1 MEVKKAII
9 TTAGYS
15 TRFLPVCKSIPKPML
30 PIQEVPIIHE
40 LVKEC
45 IDGGITDIIL
55 VTSFGNDAL
64 EDYFD
69 SRPDLE
75 THLVNTGKEERYKRF
90 GEVFGKAS
98 VISVRQNRALP
109 YGSGSAILAAEPWI
123 SAGEPFAVIYGDDLV
138 LSNESAIGQL
148 KKIYESKQGN
158 LGGVIAVQKVA
169 EEDISKYGSVKFKNE
184 IEGLIESLLEKP
196 TAQEAPS
203 LLGSYGRYI
212 VSYDIFKYLHTGGL
226 INNELYFSKAI
237 DDMAKEKDVYAKEIN
252 GEWLTTGDPLS
263 YTKAVIK
270 YAMRR
275 DEFREEIKKI
285 VNS

>member
-1 MEVKKAII
+1 
-9 TTAGYS
+9 
-15 TRFLPVCKSIPKPML
+15 ML
-30 PIQEVPIIHE
+30 PILEVPIIHE

-45 IDGGITDIIL
+45 IEGGITDIIL

-158 LGGVIAVQKVA
+158 IGAVIAVQKVS
-169 EEDISKYGSVKFKNE
+169 EEDNY
-184 IEGLIESLLEKP
+184 
-196 TAQEAPS
+196 
-203 LLGSYGRYI
+203 
-212 VSYDIFKYLHTGGL
+212 
-226 INNELYFSKAI
+226 
-237 DDMAKEKDVYAKEIN
+237 
-252 GEWLTTGDPLS
+252 
-263 YTKAVIK
+263 
-270 YAMRR
+270 
-275 DEFREEIKKI
+275 
-285 VNS
+285 

>member
-30 PIQEVPIIHE
+30 PILEVPIIHE

-45 IDGGITDIIL
+45 IDGGINEIIL

-75 THLVNTGKEERYKRF
+75 TFLVNTSREDRYKRF

-98 VISVRQNRALP
+98 VISVRQNRSLP
-109 YGSGSAILAAEPWI
+109 YGSGSAILAAQPWI
-123 SAGEPFAVIYGDDLV
+123 AQGEPFAVIYGDDLV
-138 LSNESAIGQL
+138 LSDKSAIGQL
-148 KKIYESKQGN
+148 KEFYESKDN
-158 LGGVIAVQKVA
+158 IGGVIATQNVDR
-169 EEDISKYGSVKFKNE
+169 EDVNKYGIVKFKNE
-184 IEGLIESLLEKP
+184 QEGIIETLIEKP
-196 TAQEAPS
+196 SPEQSPS
-203 LLGSYGRYI
+203 TLASYGRFI
-212 VSYDIFKYLHTGGL
+212 VSYDIFKYLHTGEL
-226 INNELYFSKAI
+226 FNNELVFARII
-237 DDMAKEKDVYAKEIN
+237 DDMSKDLDIYAKVVD
-252 GEWLTTGDPLS
+252 GEWLTTGDPLN

-270 YAMRR
+270 YAMKR
-275 DEFREEIKKI
+275 ENYREEIKKI

>member
-15 TRFLPVCKSIPKPML
+15 TRFLPACKSIPKAML
-30 PIQEVPIIHE
+30 PILEVPIIHE

-45 IDGGITDIIL
+45 IEGGITDIIL

-75 THLVNTGKEERYKRF
+75 THLVNTKKEERYKRF
-90 GEVFGKAS
+90 GEVFGKAN
-98 VISVRQNRALP
+98 VISVRQNRSLP
-109 YGSGSAILAAEPWI
+109 YGSGSAILAAQPWI
-123 SAGEPFAVIYGDDLV
+123 SNGEPFAVIYGDDLV
-138 LSNESAIGQL
+138 LSDKSAIGQL
-148 KKIYESKQGN
+148 KAIFESKGDI
-158 LGGVIAVQKVA
+158 GGVIAVQKVSK
-169 EEDISKYGSVKFKNE
+169 EDISKYGSVKFKNE
-184 IEGLIESLLEKP
+184 NDGLIESILEKP
-196 TAQEAPS
+196 TEQEAPS

-212 VSYDIFKYLHTGGL
+212 VSYDIFNYLHTGVL

-237 DDMAKEKDVYAKEIN
+237 DDMAKQKDVYAKEID
-252 GEWLTTGDPLS
+252 GQWLTTGDPLS

-275 DEFREEIKKI
+275 DEYREEIKKI

>member
-9 TTAGYS
+9 ATAGYS

-138 LSNESAIGQL
+138 LSDESAIGQL

-158 LGGVIAVQKVA
+158 IGGVIAVQKVA

-184 IEGLIESLLEKP
+184 SEGLIESLLEKP

-203 LLGSYGRYI
+203 LLGSYGRFI
-212 VSYDIFKYLHTGGL
+212 VSHDIFKYLHTGGL
-226 INNELYFSKAI
+226 INNELYFSKGI
-237 DDMAKEKDVYAKEIN
+237 DDMAKEKDVYAVQLN
-252 GEWLTTGDPLS
+252 GEWLTTGDPLN
-263 YTKAVIK
+263 YTKTVIK
-270 YAMRR
+270 YAMKR
-275 DEFREEIKKI
+275 DEYREEIKKI